1 MANSAAPHG
10 RMYSKGARKRAEIV
24 SAAFEAFSV
33 SGYRNAS
40 MVQIAAHC
48 GVSRAGLAHHFP
60 TKETLLA
67 AVLEERDRVNGELFF
82 QDFDATADGLD
93 YFARLMRVIE
103 HNATTPGAVGL
114 YATLSVEASDPDH
127 PAHSYFIDRY
137 TWLRRDIRHALAE
150 VAARGLVRPG
160 VDIDSLES
168 DLIALIDGLQ
178 IQWLLDPASVDIP
191 ARLRHRLEEILTVPI
206 ARSTQEQPARA
217 SSHH

>member
-40 MVQIAAHC
+40 MVQIAATC
-48 GVSRAGLAHHFP
+48 GVSRAGMAHHFP

-82 QDFDATADGLD
+82 HDFDPTADGLD

-103 HNATTPGAVGL
+103 HNATTPVPSACTRRSRWKRPTPTIPPTATSSTATPGYGATFDML
-114 YATLSVEASDPDH
+114 WP
-127 PAHSYFIDRY
+127 
-137 TWLRRDIRHALAE
+137 
-150 VAARGLVRPG
+150 
-160 VDIDSLES
+160 
-168 DLIALIDGLQ
+168 
-178 IQWLLDPASVDIP
+178 
-191 ARLRHRLEEILTVPI
+191 
-206 ARSTQEQPARA
+206 RSPHGGWSGPE
-217 SSHH
+217 